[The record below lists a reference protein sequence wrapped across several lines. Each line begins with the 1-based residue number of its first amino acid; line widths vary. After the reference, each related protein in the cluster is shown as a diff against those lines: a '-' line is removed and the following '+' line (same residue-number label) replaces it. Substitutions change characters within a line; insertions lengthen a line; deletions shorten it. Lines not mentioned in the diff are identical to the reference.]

1 VANQSVEIPLEVN
14 VSTADPNETV
24 KSIDRIPAFV
34 SSSLLSSN
42 PPPGELDH
50 TQNNGIYQESGITN
64 QQLMTVSALGGNY
77 NYITEDGQNIQVS
90 DATIPDPYSNAPMRT
105 VSIDGKTI
113 DYIPSHGLESIQSIY
128 GQYDDM
134 IMTDVNPIGMK
145 ILANQTGVI
154 TAGTGG
160 TSWNARTST
169 GSFSNGW
176 KSVTYGNGI
185 FVAVART
192 VSTTGAVQ
200 TSSDGITW
208 TAQTSTSGTGSG
220 WQSVTYGNGIFVAVS
235 DSNSTSGAVMT
246 SPDGINWTNRPTVGS
261 AASGNGW
268 YSVIYGNGIFVAVA
282 NSTSTSGAV
291 MTSPDGINWTTRPT
305 VGSAASGSGWVSVTY
320 GNTLF
325 VAVAQSTSTSGAVM
339 TSPDGINWTTR
350 PTVGSAASGIGW
362 NSVTYGN
369 NLFVAVA
376 SSTSTSGSIMTSPN
390 GTSWTLQTSVAAF
403 ASGWSSVIYGNGV
416 FVAVAYTTSTIRAIQ
431 TSTNGS
437 SWSVQT
443 STAASGNGWYSVAY
457 GNGVFVAIADSTL
470 TAGVIQTSVVTY
482 TSQLQVRIDEIAST
496 GTVANTVTRT
506 FTSVGYAQP
515 VCLVRQ
521 ALGQATPFTWA
532 STQYILAADAST
544 ANFNVFSDAGTAQL
558 TTGKIVTANWASGTP
573 KYIWCA
579 KMVGKTE
586 YVSVAQGGTGNATAF
601 STATVLT
608 MSSYCWAVMQSKN
621 TYNRVI
627 LSGQTNVAT
636 TSNYLGISG
645 YNVFSATYQLVPTG
659 NTVDGTTEGIGSSGY
674 AYVDIYRTTT
684 PNHYYSS
691 YNDPATTGALA
702 VANGLF
708 VAKGTSQGQIR
719 GFGRV
724 SWISYAD
731 NGNVKPA
738 FEFRVM
744 YAPYYTVTNGAV
756 TTASTT
762 SIAVGIS
769 VATCYDGTG
778 GAING
783 IPAGVP
789 ITTYGE
795 FDPTFA
801 PQLSSTFDSIMW
813 RYNGVYYIAKVS
825 INPIRPIQKISSRL
839 YKLNTISPVNVIDS
853 VSRTLNLG
861 SNDYHGGAVLT
872 GGGTA
877 TTGLINF
884 MAYGA
889 YANSVDTKLM
899 GITVNAYTDGSQTP
913 VGYTQP
919 SVHTSFGYYP
929 IYKYWNTGT
938 SFGNIILDSSARPIT
953 STSLTT
959 ALFSSVNIYPF
970 YVQNST
976 IPIPLG
982 LNWSGRSIGTNSSA
996 TTYSFQETFITG
1008 GYVGGATTVT
1018 SDYDGYIIGNA
1029 IPANGITFT
1038 LFSTNYFFD
1047 GRSIFQISFNGAYVQ
1062 FPLQKA
1068 VTADGLQFIAQS
1080 QDKAFFLSAFDNSIY
1095 IFDGGRSL
1103 YKMRKFTLN
1112 GAITQGVFNVRDN
1125 TLMLDATTQWI
1136 WMRDGIISFDTKN
1149 ANQIGSALSF
1159 YDTTKGIYIGN
1170 NFQLYQYGYS
1180 QSQIFVPTSL
1190 TGSKAV
1196 VPLDFQTAYYGM
1208 GANKISL
1215 ELSYY
1220 VTVFNAS
1227 KAKTALNVT
1236 IYGFNQDEQK
1246 GFVNQ
1251 NPQKS
1256 VVNINPADYDD
1267 AGYFRFSVT
1276 PRYSKVLASSIGIEC
1291 ATKIAVVEVMLRY
1304 DDASIEAVYAP
1315 NRRART

>member
-1 VANQSVEIPLEVN
+1 MANQSVEIPLEVN

-64 QQLMTVSALGGNY
+64 QQLMTVSALGGSY

-134 IMTDVNPIGMK
+134 IMTDANPIGMK

-160 TSWNARTST
+160 TSWSTQTST
-169 GSFSNGW
+169 AASSGGW
-176 KSVTYGNGI
+176 DAIAYGNGV
-185 FVAVART
+185 FVAVAQT
-192 VSTTGAVQ
+192 TSTTGAVQ
-200 TSSDGITW
+200 TSPDGITW
-208 TAQTSTSGTGSG
+208 TARTSTAASGTAGWYSVAYGNGVFVAVARTNSTAGAVQTSPDGITWTARTSTAPSG
-220 WQSVTYGNGIFVAVS
+220 LFGWYSVTYGNGIFVAVS
-235 DSNSTSGAVMT
+235 DSTSTTGAVQT
-246 SPDGINWTNRPTVGS
+246 SPDGITWTARTSTASSGVG
-261 AASGNGW
+261 GW
-268 YSVIYGNGIFVAVA
+268 YAIA
-282 NSTSTSGAV
+282 
-291 MTSPDGINWTTRPT
+291 
-305 VGSAASGSGWVSVTY
+305 
-320 GNTLF
+320 
-325 VAVAQSTSTSGAVM
+325 
-339 TSPDGINWTTR
+339 
-350 PTVGSAASGIGW
+350 
-362 NSVTYGN
+362 
-369 NLFVAVA
+369 
-376 SSTSTSGSIMTSPN
+376 
-390 GTSWTLQTSVAAF
+390 
-403 ASGWSSVIYGNGV
+403 YGNGV
-416 FVAVAYTTSTIRAIQ
+416 FVAVAPTTLTTGAVQ
-431 TSTNGS
+431 TSPDGIT
-437 SWSVQT
+437 WTART
-443 STAASGNGWYSVAY
+443 STAASGASGWYAVAY
-457 GNGVFVAIADSTL
+457 GNGVFVAVAATTSTSG
-470 TAGVIQTSVVTY
+470 AVQTSAVTY
-482 TSQLQVRIDEIAST
+482 TSQLQVRIDEITST

-601 STATVLT
+601 STATVVT

-744 YAPYYTVTNGAV
+744 YAPYYTTSNGAV

-769 VATCYDGTG
+769 VATCYDGTA

-795 FDPTFA
+795 FDATFA

-872 GGGTA
+872 GGGSA
-877 TTGLINF
+877 TTGLVNF

-899 GITVNAYTDGSQTP
+899 GITTNAYTDGSQTP

-919 SVHTSFGYYP
+919 SVHTTFGYYP
-929 IYKYWNTGT
+929 IYKYWSTST

-959 ALFSSVNIYPF
+959 ALFSSVNAYPF
-970 YVQNST
+970 YVQNNT

-996 TTYSFQETFITG
+996 TTSAFQETFITG

-1112 GAITQGVFNVRDN
+1112 GPITQGVFNVRDN

-1149 ANQIGSALSF
+1149 AVQATGQALSF

-1170 NFQLYQYGYS
+1170 NNQLYQYGYS

-1190 TGSKAV
+1190 TGTKAV

-1267 AGYFRFSVT
+1267 TGYFRFSVT

-1291 ATKIAVVEVMLRY
+1291 ATKISVVEVMLRY

>member
-1 VANQSVEIPLEVN
+1 MANQSVEIPLEVN

-64 QQLMTVSALGGNY
+64 QQLMTVSALGGSY

-134 IMTDVNPIGMK
+134 IMTDANPIGMK

-160 TSWNARTST
+160 TSWST
-169 GSFSNGW
+169 
-176 KSVTYGNGI
+176 
-185 FVAVART
+185 
-192 VSTTGAVQ
+192 
-200 TSSDGITW
+200 
-208 TAQTSTSGTGSG
+208 QTST
-220 WQSVTYGNGIFVAVS
+220 
-235 DSNSTSGAVMT
+235 
-246 SPDGINWTNRPTVGS
+246 
-261 AASGNGW
+261 AASSGGW
-268 YSVIYGNGIFVAVA
+268 DAIA
-282 NSTSTSGAV
+282 
-291 MTSPDGINWTTRPT
+291 
-305 VGSAASGSGWVSVTY
+305 
-320 GNTLF
+320 
-325 VAVAQSTSTSGAVM
+325 
-339 TSPDGINWTTR
+339 
-350 PTVGSAASGIGW
+350 
-362 NSVTYGN
+362 
-369 NLFVAVA
+369 
-376 SSTSTSGSIMTSPN
+376 
-390 GTSWTLQTSVAAF
+390 
-403 ASGWSSVIYGNGV
+403 YGNGV
-416 FVAVAYTTSTIRAIQ
+416 FVAVAQTTSTTGAVQ
-431 TSTNGS
+431 TSPDGIT
-437 SWSVQT
+437 WTART
-443 STAASGNGWYSVAY
+443 STAASGFGWQAIAYGNGVFVAVAPTTLTTGAVQTSPDGITWTARTSTAASGASGWYAVAY
-457 GNGVFVAIADSTL
+457 GNGVFVAVAATTSTSG
-470 TAGVIQTSVVTY
+470 AVQTSAVTY
-482 TSQLQVRIDEIAST
+482 TSQLQVRIDEITST

-601 STATVLT
+601 STATVVT

-744 YAPYYTVTNGAV
+744 YAPYYTTSNGAV

-769 VATCYDGTG
+769 VATCYDGTA

-795 FDPTFA
+795 FDATFA

-872 GGGTA
+872 GGGSA
-877 TTGLINF
+877 TTGLVNF

-899 GITVNAYTDGSQTP
+899 GITTNAYTDGSQTP

-919 SVHTSFGYYP
+919 SVHTTFGYYP
-929 IYKYWNTGT
+929 IYKYWSTST

-959 ALFSSVNIYPF
+959 ALFSSVNAYPF
-970 YVQNST
+970 YVQNNT

-996 TTYSFQETFITG
+996 TSYSFQETFITG

-1112 GAITQGVFNVRDN
+1112 GPITQGVFNVRDN

-1149 ANQIGSALSF
+1149 AVQATGQALSF

-1170 NFQLYQYGYS
+1170 NNQLYQYGYS

-1190 TGSKAV
+1190 TGTKAV

-1267 AGYFRFSVT
+1267 TGYFRFSVT

-1291 ATKIAVVEVMLRY
+1291 ATKISVVEVMLRY

>member
-1 VANQSVEIPLEVN
+1 
-14 VSTADPNETV
+14 
-24 KSIDRIPAFV
+24 
-34 SSSLLSSN
+34 
-42 PPPGELDH
+42 
-50 TQNNGIYQESGITN
+50 
-64 QQLMTVSALGGNY
+64 MTVSALGGNY

-160 TSWNARTST
+160 TSWTAQTST
-169 GSFSNGW
+169 AAADFGYY
-176 KSVTYGNGI
+176 SVTYGNGVFVAVGGNNSTAGAVQTSPDGI
-185 FVAVART
+185 NWTARTSTAASTYWISVTYGNGVFVAVGGGNLTTGSIQTSPDGINWTARTSIASGLGSGWSSVTYGNGLFVAVART
-192 VSTTGAVQ
+192 VSTAGAVQ
-200 TSSDGITW
+200 TSPDGITW
-208 TAQTSTSGTGSG
+208 TARTSTAAAAGSG
-220 WQSVTYGNGIFVAVS
+220 WRSVNYGNGVFVAVGGGS
-235 DSNSTSGAVMT
+235 STAGAVQT
-246 SPDGINWTNRPTVGS
+246 SPDGINWTARTSISGGVTGWYSVTYGNGVFVAVGFGGGS
-261 AASGNGW
+261 GYVQTSTDGIAWTARAFTSGDNSIYSVTYGNGVFVAIGRSLLTTSGVVQTSPDGITWTARTSTAATGNGW
-268 YSVIYGNGIFVAVA
+268 YSV
-282 NSTSTSGAV
+282 T
-291 MTSPDGINWTTRPT
+291 
-305 VGSAASGSGWVSVTY
+305 
-320 GNTLF
+320 
-325 VAVAQSTSTSGAVM
+325 
-339 TSPDGINWTTR
+339 
-350 PTVGSAASGIGW
+350 
-362 NSVTYGN
+362 
-369 NLFVAVA
+369 
-376 SSTSTSGSIMTSPN
+376 
-390 GTSWTLQTSVAAF
+390 
-403 ASGWSSVIYGNGV
+403 YGNGV
-416 FVAVAYTTSTIRAIQ
+416 FVAVANASGGATS
-431 TSTNGS
+431 GV
-437 SWSVQT
+437 VQT
-443 STAASGNGWYSVAY
+443 SA
-457 GNGVFVAIADSTL
+457 
-470 TAGVIQTSVVTY
+470 VTY
-482 TSQLQVRIDEIAST
+482 TSQLQVRIDEITST

-601 STATVLT
+601 STATVVT

-645 YNVFSATYQLVPTG
+645 YNVFSATYQLIPTG
-659 NTVDGTTEGIGSSGY
+659 NAVDATTEGIGSSGY

-702 VANGLF
+702 IANGLF
-708 VAKGTSQGQIR
+708 VAKGASQGQIR

-744 YAPYYTVTNGAV
+744 YAPYYTITNGAV

-801 PQLSSTFDSIMW
+801 PQLSSTLDSIMW

-872 GGGTA
+872 GGGSA
-877 TTGLINF
+877 TTGLVNF

-899 GITVNAYTDGSQTP
+899 GITTNAYTDGSQTP

-919 SVHTSFGYYP
+919 SVHTTFGYYP

-970 YVQNST
+970 YVQNNT

-1149 ANQIGSALSF
+1149 AVQATGQALSF

-1170 NFQLYQYGYS
+1170 NNQLYQYGYS

-1190 TGSKAV
+1190 TGTKAV

-1291 ATKIAVVEVMLRY
+1291 ATKISVVEVMLRY